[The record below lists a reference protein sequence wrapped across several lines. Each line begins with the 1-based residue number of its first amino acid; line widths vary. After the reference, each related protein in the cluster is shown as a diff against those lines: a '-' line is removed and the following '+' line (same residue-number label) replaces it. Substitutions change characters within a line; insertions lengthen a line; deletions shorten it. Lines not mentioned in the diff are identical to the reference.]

1 MNIQQNNYQPNFQ
14 ANIKF
19 VNSKEFE
26 KHCFHSYFYC
36 GKPKEPLQASMLKGS
51 DIWTPSVRTC
61 TAGGVVDKDGAVGFH
76 LFDSAEN
83 VEKVKRGFLSA
94 MKSFVR
100 KPESSIVIGSKE
112 LPTRPESIPLF
123 DTIYNSVKKIVKP
136 SIFKTH
142 KDKLA
147 ETDIGYEKSSD
158 TWFVV
163 TSWRE
168 NPMMINSTKEVT
180 TLDELKNSFEKIKIA
195 PNDRLFVMNKE
206 ITRDTCPEMF

>member
-1 MNIQQNNYQPNFQ
+1 MNIQQKSCQPNFQ

-36 GKPKEPLQASMLKGS
+36 GKAKEPLQASMLKGV

-76 LFDSAEN
+76 LFDSVEN
-83 VEKVKRGFLSA
+83 IEKVKRGFQNVL
-94 MKSFVR
+94 KSFVR
-100 KPESSIVIGSKE
+100 SPESSIVIGSKE
-112 LPTRPESIPLF
+112 VAGRPDSVPLF
-123 DTIYNSVKKIVKP
+123 DAICQSVKKIVKP

-142 KDKLA
+142 KNKMA

-158 TWFVV
+158 TWYVV

-168 NPMMINSTKEVT
+168 NPMLINFTKEVT
-180 TLDELKNSFEKIKIA
+180 TVDELKNSFEKIKIA
-195 PNDRLFVMNKE
+195 PQDRLFVMDKE
-206 ITRDTCPEMF
+206 ITKKNYPEMF